1 MVVVVMGQIE
11 LPSDRERLS
20 RLRRRLYDYYPF
32 LAGLSEM
39 RDLLD
44 PKHILSNP
52 LIDAILKRQPAAST
66 STQPAAEAGKK
77 A

>member
-1 MVVVVMGQIE
+1 MVGVLMGQIE

-32 LAGLSEM
+32 LDGLSEM

-52 LIDAILKRQPAAST
+52 LMDAILKRPPAST
-66 STQPAAEAGKK
+66 PTPPAAEAGKK